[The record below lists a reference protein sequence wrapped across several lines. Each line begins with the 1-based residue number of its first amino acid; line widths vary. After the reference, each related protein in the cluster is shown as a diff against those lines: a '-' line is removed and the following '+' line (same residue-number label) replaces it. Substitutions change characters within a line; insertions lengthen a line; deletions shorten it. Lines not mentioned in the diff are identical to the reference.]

1 MLFSYIAIIVIVNF
15 FLVIVIVDALFL
27 IIPSDEG
34 LTPQTSAF

>member
-1 MLFSYIAIIVIVNF
+1 MLFSYIAIIVIVDF
-15 FLVIVIVDALFL
+15 FLVIVIVDALFV